1 MVGYQVL
8 ITYNDDAMTST
19 LNLFNDI
26 IHDNAPYPAG
36 LVDDE
41 VKDKLQASFDKGVE
55 CILATQIMVKGK
67 PTVWCQQN
75 DPVTLKPAGARAFE
89 LPAFCSAESVPIIKL
104 LMELP
109 NPDKRVKAAVHGAM
123 KWLDASHPSAS
134 PNACGTNSGTI
145 IASPRRKI
153 RRSPATSTCSSPE
166 TVM

>member
-1 MVGYQVL
+1 MVGYQVH

-75 DPVTLKPAGARAFE
+75 DPVTLEPAGARAFE
-89 LPAFCSAESVPIIKL
+89 LPAFCSAESSPVSAWSAAQMNMGRGTPASWWIL
-104 LMELP
+104 L
-109 NPDKRVKAAVHGAM
+109 RR
-123 KWLDASHPSAS
+123 PSGRGS
-134 PNACGTNSGTI
+134 MTLSSG
-145 IASPRRKI
+145 SL
-153 RRSPATSTCSSPE
+153 SCATVTE
-166 TVM
+166 